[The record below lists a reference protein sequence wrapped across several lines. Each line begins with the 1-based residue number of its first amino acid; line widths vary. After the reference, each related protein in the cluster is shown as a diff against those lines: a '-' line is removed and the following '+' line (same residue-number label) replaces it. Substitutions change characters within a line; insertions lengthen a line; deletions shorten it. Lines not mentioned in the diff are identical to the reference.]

1 MKLFKNKNIEG
12 VTNLNACYGG
22 TAAIFNC
29 LSWGQT
35 EGKGKYS
42 IVVMSD
48 VAWYDD
54 LSAQPTSGSGA
65 VAVLMGPNANLIF
78 ERNRYSFFDDQ
89 YDFYK
94 PNLQKESPVVDGKL
108 SMKLY

>member
-1 MKLFKNKNIEG
+1 MKLFQNKNIEG

-29 LSWGQT
+29 ISWGKS

-48 VAWYDD
+48 VAVYDD
-54 LSAQPTSGSGA
+54 IRAIPTSGAGA
-65 VAVLMGPNANLIF
+65 IAILLGPDPYLELEISRF
-78 ERNRYSFFDDQ
+78 SHFDDA

-94 PNLQKESPVVDGKL
+94 PNLSKEYPIVDGKL
-108 SMKLY
+108 S

>member
-22 TAAIFNC
+22 TAALFNC
-29 LSWGQT
+29 LSWGRT
-35 EGKGKYS
+35 EGQGKYS

-48 VAWYDD
+48 VAWYDS
-54 LSAQPTSGSGA
+54 LAALPTAGAGA
-65 VAVLMGPNANLIF
+65 VAILMGPNPLIQIEPF
-78 ERNRYSFFDDQ
+78 RFSYFDDE

-94 PNLQKESPVVDGKL
+94 PNL
-108 SMKLY
+108 